1 MKETGYGAI
10 DLINERI
17 EGMKGTRQY
26 GRLRSERYLV
36 LLDAHLA
43 NDIDGVN
50 IYLEDAERL
59 LGELGLTDKVG
70 TASLM
75 EQARSWWDETH

>member
-1 MKETGYGAI
+1 MKETGYYAI

-17 EGMKGTRQY
+17 ERMKGTKQY
-26 GRLRSERYLV
+26 GRLRRERYMV

-59 LGELGLTDKVG
+59 LDELGLTKWIG